1 MAHADFDQADGIRL
15 QCQSVRAKFIPS
27 CTVRAC
33 DAQPILHSPCMR
45 YSSYPAQSVRAEFNP
60 PAQSVHAMLSPSCA
74 GCACDAQPFL
84 RRLCMRCTALP
95 AQAVH
100 AKFIPSCTV
109 HACEVHPILRRPCMR
124 SPVISCA
131 AFAAMFSPS
140 CAGANR
146 RIPSARLR
154 EGNQRPLQS
163 AQMPLPPQL
172 VQG

>member
-1 MAHADFDQADGIRL
+1 MSVGARGLRPGRWNSPAM
-15 QCQSVRAKFIPS
+15 SVRACEVHPFLHSPCVRCSAHPAQSVHEVFILP

-33 DAQPILHSPCMR
+33 GVQ
-45 YSSYPAQSVRAEFNP
+45 SSCTVR
-60 PAQSVHAMLSPSCA
+60 
-74 GCACDAQPFL
+74 ACDAQPFL